1 MRIKFLAITLA
12 LALTACGNRP
22 AVNEPTHTLPIA
34 TTAATEASLEP
45 SPSQTP
51 TQTPS
56 APPSETP
63 TQPPTAQPTLAP
75 SATATATATTRPTA
89 PPPAASPTSAGPLS
103 AQIFVANCRSAPTA
117 DKPGNVIVQISVEA
131 TGGNGVYAYV
141 YQDISTTDKF
151 IEIPWEL
158 GSRLLG
164 KVTVNSGDGQSVI
177 VELNVDLKDYEC
189 P

>member
-1 MRIKFLAITLA
+1 
-12 LALTACGNRP
+12 
-22 AVNEPTHTLPIA
+22 
-34 TTAATEASLEP
+34 
-45 SPSQTP
+45 
-51 TQTPS
+51 
-56 APPSETP
+56 
-63 TQPPTAQPTLAP
+63 
-75 SATATATATTRPTA
+75 
-89 PPPAASPTSAGPLS
+89 
-103 AQIFVANCRSAPTA
+103 
-117 DKPGNVIVQISVEA
+117 VIVQISVEA